1 MGAPLEPLQCGWS
14 ILAKVPLKVK
24 HYFQLFIAFSLFFC
38 YTCYQNVREGVIMK
52 RLCCLLAV
60 FGLILGLTG
69 CKNTMPVQK
78 TVFAMDTV
86 MDLQLWGSGAENAA
100 DSLTSLLRE
109 LDSTWSA
116 AKEDSLISQLNRNET
131 VSLTDDASRLLEAV
145 QKLSDRTDG
154 AFDPQM
160 LSVSRAWGFYEQEYR
175 IPTEEEISLAL
186 SDPQWDLGAAL
197 KGYTGDRA
205 VALLENSNVDCAI
218 LNLGGNIQTYGQKA
232 DKTPWQIGIQDPRG
246 SDYVGILSVVG
257 TCAVVTS
264 GDYQRFFEK
273 DGIRYHHIMNPETGK
288 PADSG
293 LASVTV
299 ICRNG
304 LTADALSTAL
314 FVMGLE
320 KGTQLWRES
329 NDFEAVFITTEGEIY
344 ATQGAALSGCEY
356 EVIG

>member
-1 MGAPLEPLQCGWS
+1 
-14 ILAKVPLKVK
+14 
-24 HYFQLFIAFSLFFC
+24 
-38 YTCYQNVREGVIMK
+38 MK
-52 RLCCLLAV
+52 RLLCLLAV
-60 FGLILGLTG
+60 WGLILGLAG
-69 CKNTMPVQK
+69 CKNTKPVQK

-86 MDLQLWGSGAENAA
+86 MDLQIWGADAEAA
-100 DSLTSLLRE
+100 AERIASLLTD
-109 LDSTWSA
+109 LDRTWSA
-116 AKEDSLISQLNRNET
+116 AKEESLIGQLNRGKDIA
-131 VSLTDDASRLLEAV
+131 LTEEQSQLLTRV
-145 QKLSDRTDG
+145 QQLSEHTSG

-160 LSVSRAWGFYEQEYR
+160 LSVSRAWGFYEKEYR

-186 SDPQWDLGAAL
+186 SDPKWDLGAAL
-197 KGYTGDRA
+197 KGYAGDRA

-232 DKTPWQIGIQDPRG
+232 DKTPWQIGIQNPGG

-264 GDYQRFFEK
+264 GDYQRYFEK
-273 DGIRYHHIMNPETGK
+273 DGIRYHHIMDPETGC

-320 KGTQLWRES
+320 KGTELWRQS

-344 ATQGAALSGCEY
+344 ATAGAALSGCEY
-356 EVIG
+356 EVIDR

>member
-1 MGAPLEPLQCGWS
+1 
-14 ILAKVPLKVK
+14 
-24 HYFQLFIAFSLFFC
+24 
-38 YTCYQNVREGVIMK
+38 MK
-52 RLCCLLAV
+52 RLLCLLAV
-60 FGLILGLTG
+60 WGLILGLAG
-69 CKNTMPVQK
+69 CKNTKPVQK

-86 MDLQLWGSGAENAA
+86 MDLQIWGADAEAA
-100 DSLTSLLRE
+100 AESIASLLTD
-109 LDSTWSA
+109 LDRTWSA
-116 AKEDSLISQLNRNET
+116 AKEESLIGQLNRGKDIA
-131 VSLTDDASRLLEAV
+131 LTEEQSQLLTRV
-145 QKLSDRTDG
+145 QQLSEHTSG

-160 LSVSRAWGFYEQEYR
+160 LSVSRAWGFYEKEYR

-186 SDPQWDLGAAL
+186 SDPKWDLGAAL
-197 KGYTGDRA
+197 KGYAGDRA

-232 DKTPWQIGIQDPRG
+232 DKTPWQIGIQNPGG

-264 GDYQRFFEK
+264 GDYQRYFEK
-273 DGIRYHHIMNPETGK
+273 DGIRYHHIMDPETGC

-320 KGTQLWRES
+320 KGTELWRQS

-344 ATQGAALSGCEY
+344 ATAGAALSGCEY
-356 EVIG
+356 EVIDR